1 MEYCLYDFGE
11 IFTGKKSGKL
21 VPGFT
26 GDPVHPLAPACVAD
40 YEYPAWARDVFLWWC
55 SEKPEPLYIG
65 GPAASQALSGRWRAA
80 CSTLSMR

>member
-55 SEKPEPLYIG
+55 
-65 GPAASQALSGRWRAA
+65 GRWRAA